1 MVFFVRVRIFRT
13 KWVVAGVISS
23 LIFVSPYIRTVTTG
37 SGATAVQVVF
47 SERKGS
53 KRMKHVGSAHSE
65 SELAL
70 LRAEAQR
77 IVDGDQLAL
86 DFGEV
91 DHTPSATGSVDN
103 PLPVVGQRAG
113 YLLNCIDTCFDEL
126 GLAAATGNDLV
137 FRDLVR
143 ARIIH
148 PGSKLDSI
156 ETLAEVG
163 VTSASYRTIQRR
175 LACFAT
181 ESFGEILS
189 QALAHHAGI
198 GPGAFILY
206 DVTTLYFETDTP
218 DKLRKPG
225 FSKERRVE
233 PQILVGLLT
242 DATGFPLHVGAFA
255 GNSAETHTML
265 PMITRFQDAY
275 QLDEVTVVADAGMF
289 SAANKQALIDAGLHY
304 ILSVKTPTVPEV
316 IDTWRRKHPDTTYTH
331 GQIWTQP
338 SASDG
343 RKHAPPN
350 SVTHFQYSHDR
361 ARRSLRGIEEQIIKA
376 KRAVD
381 GETAIK
387 RNRYIDLA
395 APNKKVNY
403 ALAAKHRALAGIK
416 GYETDLT
423 TLPAEEVIGHYRR
436 LFNIEKSFRMS
447 KSDLKAR
454 PIYAR
459 KQDSITAHL
468 NIVIAALA
476 VAHLMETRSGQSIKR
491 LVRTLKKYRSFQLN
505 VSGETV
511 HAAVPLPPDLA
522 ATIQAIT
529 GHELP
534 H

>member
-1 MVFFVRVRIFRT
+1 M
-13 KWVVAGVISS
+13 
-23 LIFVSPYIRTVTTG
+23 SPYIRTVQTA
-37 SGATAVQVVF
+37 SGATAVQVVW
-47 SERKGS
+47 SEHHGS
-53 KRMKHVGSAHSE
+53 KRLQQVGSAHSTE
-65 SELAL
+65 QLEHLK
-70 LRAEAQR
+70 AQAR
-77 IVDGDQLAL
+77 QLIDGDQLAFDL
-86 DFGEV
+86 GVVPTVNAGTAD
-91 DHTPSATGSVDN
+91 D
-103 PLPVVGQRAG
+103 PVPVTAQRAG
-113 YLLNCIDTCFDEL
+113 YLLDCIDACFNEL
-126 GLAAATGNDLV
+126 GLGAATGEDQV

-148 PGSKLDSI
+148 PGSKFDSI

-163 VTSASYRTIQRR
+163 VKSASYATIKRR
-175 LACFAT
+175 LPSYAT
-181 ESFGEILS
+181 DAFGEILT

-198 GPGAFILY
+198 GPGTFILY

-218 DKLRKPG
+218 DELRKPG

-275 QLDEVTVVADAGMF
+275 QLDDVTVVADAGMF
-289 SAANKQALIDAGLHY
+289 SAANKQALIDAGLHF
-304 ILSVKTPTVPEV
+304 ILSVKTPAVPEV
-316 IDTWRRKHPDTTYTH
+316 IEKWRRKHPDTAYTH
-331 GQIWTQP
+331 GQIWTQA
-338 SASDG
+338 STSDG
-343 RKHAPPN
+343 RKHTTPN
-350 SVTHFQYSHDR
+350 TVTHFQYSHDR
-361 ARRSLRGIEEQIIKA
+361 ARRSLRGIDEQVAKA

-381 GETAIK
+381 GDVAIK
-387 RNRYIDLA
+387 RNRYVDLS

-423 TLPAEEVIGHYRR
+423 DLSAQEVIDHYRR

-459 KQDSITAHL
+459 SQDSITAHL
-468 NIVIAALA
+468 NIVMAALA

-491 LVRTLKKYRSFQLN
+491 LVRTLKNYRSFELI
-505 VSGETV
+505 VGGETI
-511 HAAVPLPPDLA
+511 HAAVPLPPDLN
-522 ATIQAIT
+522 ATIKAIT
-529 GHELP
+529 ERGLP

>member
-1 MVFFVRVRIFRT
+1 M
-13 KWVVAGVISS
+13 
-23 LIFVSPYIRTVTTG
+23 SPYIRTVTTA
-37 SGATAVQVVF
+37 SGATAVQVVW
-47 SERKGS
+47 SEHRGS
-53 KRMKHVGSAHSE
+53 KRLQQVGSAHTPE
-65 SELAL
+65 QLELLKVQARRL
-70 LRAEAQR
+70 IDA
-77 IVDGDQLAL
+77 DQLAL
-86 DFGEV
+86 DFPVEPVAGR
-91 DHTPSATGSVDN
+91 GSLDD
-103 PLPVVGQRAG
+103 PVPVTAQRAG
-113 YLLNCIDTCFDEL
+113 YLLDCIDACFHEL
-126 GLAAATGNDLV
+126 GLAAATGHDQV
-137 FRDLVR
+137 FQDLVR
-143 ARIIH
+143 ARLIS

-163 VTSASYRTIQRR
+163 VTSASYATIKRR
-175 LACFAT
+175 LPGYAT
-181 ESFGEILS
+181 DAFGEALS
-189 QALAHHAGI
+189 QVLADHTDI

-218 DKLRKPG
+218 DELRKPG

-265 PMITRFQDAY
+265 PMIRRFQDAY
-275 QLDEVTVVADAGMF
+275 LLDEVTVVADAGMF
-289 SAANKQALIDAGLHY
+289 SAVNKQALIDAGLHY
-304 ILSVKTPTVPEV
+304 ILSVKTPNVPEV
-316 IDTWRRKHPDTTYTH
+316 IEKWRHNNPSVDYTH
-331 GQIWTQP
+331 GQIWTQA

-343 RKHAPPN
+343 RKHATPN
-350 SVTHFQYSHDR
+350 TVTHFQYSHDR
-361 ARRSLRGIEEQIIKA
+361 ARRSRRGIDEQVAKA

-381 GETAIK
+381 GDIAIK
-387 RNRYIDLA
+387 RNRYIDLS

-416 GYETDLT
+416 GYETDLV
-423 TLPAEEVIGHYRR
+423 TLPAHEVIAHYRR

-491 LVRTLKKYRSFQLN
+491 LVRTLKNYRSFELSVAGQ
-505 VSGETV
+505 TI
-511 HAAVPLPPDLA
+511 HAAIPLPPE
-522 ATIQAIT
+522 IQALVNTIT
-529 GHELP
+529 TPTLRH
-534 H
+534 